1 MARKAKMVTR
11 TVKAK
16 EVTVLCLNTVTAEPF
31 NDTVTI
37 FGNYKTED
45 KLMKAVS
52 ARLDTDEVKAVKIV
66 AVNDINTLYGMT
78 EDTFI
83 ANAHP
88 ITRKG
93 DN

>member
-37 FGNYKTED
+37 FGNYKTKD